1 MWIDRKEIEGLSE
14 FIKES
19 DEGAV
24 REIRDN
30 KEGPLSILKNDI
42 YTLVESK
49 NEQLKNAYIQRDV
62 LADYMSDISHQLKTP
77 ITSME
82 MMLDLMED
90 APPEKKEE
98 FRRNIKF
105 SLHKM
110 EWLLGALL
118 KMAKIDADAV
128 TFNKK
133 SVPVSELI
141 EMVRPSVDVLLD
153 INDQTIEQT
162 NDVSITCDKRWMA
175 EALTNIIKNAIE
187 HSPKTGVIT
196 IDCGDNPLYEW
207 VSIKD
212 SGSGMDKMSYSA
224 LFKRFE
230 YSTNENGFGI
240 GMPLALTIVKGQGGD
255 IDVDFGGNGQGATF
269 IIKMYK

>member
-1 MWIDRKEIEGLSE
+1 MWINRKEIEGLSE

-162 NDVSITCDKRWMA
+162 N
-175 EALTNIIKNAIE
+175 AIE

>member
-1 MWIDRKEIEGLSE
+1 MWIDRKEIENLSE

-19 DEGAV
+19 DDGAI
-24 REIRDN
+24 RDIRDN
-30 KEGPLSILKNDI
+30 KEGPLSILKNDV
-42 YTLVESK
+42 YMLVESK
-49 NEQLKNAYIQRDV
+49 NEQLKNAYMQRDV

-90 APPEKKEE
+90 ASPEKKEE
-98 FRRNIKF
+98 FTRNIKF
-105 SLHKM
+105 TLHKM

-133 SVPVSELI
+133 SVMVSELV
-141 EMVRPSVDVLLD
+141 EEVRPSVDVLLD
-153 INDQTIEQT
+153 INDQKLEQV
-162 NDVSITCDKRWMA
+162 NDVSVTCDKRWMA
-175 EALTNIIKNAIE
+175 EALMNIVKNAIE
-187 HSPKTGVIT
+187 HSPEGGVIT

-207 VSIKD
+207 ISIKD
-212 SGSGMDKMSYSA
+212 SGSGMERKSYSA

-269 IIKMYK
+269 IIKLYK